1 MYWENKRN
9 INTDMYNEKIAS
21 FYNLFA
27 VVHNINV
34 GTQKT
39 LTADGMVE
47 FAIGN

>member
-1 MYWENKRN
+1 MYWEKKKEYKDRN
-9 INTDMYNEKIAS
+9 NEKIAS

-39 LTADGMVE
+39 LTADKIVE
-47 FAIGN
+47 FAIDN